1 MIDRAGL
8 EIRYTPFGYRGF
20 ESLTLR
26 KEESNELFVG
36 LFLNFKYRTLQ
47 KMVIMKKIL
56 IGLLAMTMLMFVGC
70 GKDDP
75 ETEDPVAE
83 RTVLIYMAAQN
94 NLTIWPNTSNRFAEY
109 DLKEIKKGIESMGD
123 NHLMIY
129 VDKAKDPISGYDD
142 YKPYLLHYRKGELRD
157 SIPLDES
164 MLPCNPATMKTVIE
178 KAFTDYPGKDYGLV
192 LWGHAT
198 GWLFKNDSI
207 ANNSARNRA
216 YGGTTKNGSNQG
228 SGDLWMNIPTL
239 AKTLKTL
246 PHLKF
251 IFADCCNMMCAECA
265 YELKD
270 VCDYFIGSPAEIPG
284 EGAPYSKVV
293 PAMMEKETFYKSICD
308 QYALMYRDR
317 VPLAVVKSS
326 EMANLANATKTILQ
340 VMKTK
345 EMPEYPDLNN
355 LIYYLDRNLYDMN
368 HFIMTYAMNYDLEAE
383 YQSWK
388 QAFDRAVIYKKF
400 AKDWETMNHVNF
412 YDFEITEE
420 DYSGISMFI
429 PQKKL
434 QSTDNKNIKKMG
446 WYYAT
451 GYDSIGW

>member
-1 MIDRAGL
+1 
-8 EIRYTPFGYRGF
+8 
-20 ESLTLR
+20 
-26 KEESNELFVG
+26 
-36 LFLNFKYRTLQ
+36 
-47 KMVIMKKIL
+47 MKKIL

-94 NLTIWPNTSNRFAEY
+94 NLTLWPNTSNRFAEY

-123 NHLMIY
+123 NHLVIY

-216 YGGTTKNGSNQG
+216 YGGTNKNESNQG

-345 EMPEYPDLNN
+345 EMPEYPDLSN

-434 QSTDNKNIKKMG
+434 QSTDNQNIKKMG
-446 WYYAT
+446 WYYAV
-451 GYDSIGW
+451 DLNSIGW

>member
-1 MIDRAGL
+1 
-8 EIRYTPFGYRGF
+8 
-20 ESLTLR
+20 
-26 KEESNELFVG
+26 
-36 LFLNFKYRTLQ
+36 
-47 KMVIMKKIL
+47 MVIMKKIL
-56 IGLLAMTMLMFVGC
+56 IGLLAMTMLMFIGC

-94 NLTIWPNTSNRFAEY
+94 NLTLWPNTSNRFAEY

-123 NHLMIY
+123 NHLVIY

-216 YGGTTKNGSNQG
+216 YGGTNKNGSNQG

-326 EMANLANATKTILQ
+326 EMANLADATKRILQ

-345 EMPEYPDLNN
+345 GLPEYPDLNN

-388 QAFDRAVIYKKF
+388 QAFDRAVIYKEL
-400 AKDWETMNHVNF
+400 ATDWETMNHVNF
-412 YDFEITEE
+412 HDFEITEE

-434 QSTDNKNIKKMG
+434 QSTDNQNIKKMG
-446 WYYAT
+446 WYYAV
-451 GYDSIGW
+451 DLNSIGW

>member
-1 MIDRAGL
+1 
-8 EIRYTPFGYRGF
+8 
-20 ESLTLR
+20 
-26 KEESNELFVG
+26 
-36 LFLNFKYRTLQ
+36 
-47 KMVIMKKIL
+47 MVIMKKIL

-94 NLTIWPNTSNRFAEY
+94 NLTLWPNTSNRFAEY

-123 NHLMIY
+123 NHLVIY

-216 YGGTTKNGSNQG
+216 YGGTNKNGSNQG

-368 HFIMTYAMNYDLEAE
+368 HFIMTYAINYDLEAE

-446 WYYAT
+446 WYYAV
-451 GYDSIGW
+451 DLNSIGW

>member
-1 MIDRAGL
+1 
-8 EIRYTPFGYRGF
+8 
-20 ESLTLR
+20 
-26 KEESNELFVG
+26 
-36 LFLNFKYRTLQ
+36 
-47 KMVIMKKIL
+47 MKKIL

-94 NLTIWPNTSNRFAEY
+94 NLTLWPNTSNRFAEY

-123 NHLMIY
+123 NHLVIY

-216 YGGTTKNGSNQG
+216 YGGTNKNGSNQG

-284 EGAPYSKVV
+284 EGAPYNKVV

-345 EMPEYPDLNN
+345 EMPECPDLSN

-446 WYYAT
+446 WYYAV
-451 GYDSIGW
+451 DLNSIGW